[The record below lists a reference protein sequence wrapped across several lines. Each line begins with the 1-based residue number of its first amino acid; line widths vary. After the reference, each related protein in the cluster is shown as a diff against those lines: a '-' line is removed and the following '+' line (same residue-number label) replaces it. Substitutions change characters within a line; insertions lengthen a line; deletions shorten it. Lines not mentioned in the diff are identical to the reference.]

1 MANHK
6 NVGLVTVPIPDRY
19 VRAADRRGT
28 NLWRIPVGICIV
40 VLFVFSITIGI
51 DTAADSGRIL
61 LPHWLSVGGYE
72 DTQSLLSA
80 IMGAVSTVVALVF
93 SVTLLVFS
101 IAESQL
107 GRVLC
112 TVSLTTA
119 RCSTRQECF

>member
-1 MANHK
+1 
-6 NVGLVTVPIPDRY
+6 
-19 VRAADRRGT
+19 
-28 NLWRIPVGICIV
+28 LWRIPVGICIV